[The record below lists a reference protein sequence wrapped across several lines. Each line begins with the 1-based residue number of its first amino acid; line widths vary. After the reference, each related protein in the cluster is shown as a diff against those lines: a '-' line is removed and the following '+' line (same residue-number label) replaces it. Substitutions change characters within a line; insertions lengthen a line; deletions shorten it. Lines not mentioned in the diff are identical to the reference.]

1 MHHADLTRMAV
12 VLAVA
17 GLASPVLAHGEG
29 DIGLLL
35 QGNRIVTAVA
45 DDEAGTF
52 ADIGERVFA
61 GEIDFVSNV
70 GDDPGFFTTD
80 GAGIPGGFSA
90 FSPGKTISYQT
101 NGAIMEWDGST
112 FVSTSNQLRQIV
124 IPGVIEILSPTDGSV
139 VPGFEY
145 SYNGG
150 EFDEHP
156 DYAMLDD
163 SARGIFLW
171 KIAFNATDE
180 FGDLIASSDEV
191 WVVFDFGLGEFEHEL
206 ALEWAEKNIPSPG
219 VLVPLAIGGL
229 AAARR
234 RR

>member
-1 MHHADLTRMAV
+1 MRHADLTRMTV

-17 GLASPVLAHGEG
+17 GLTTHVLAHGEG

-45 DDEAGTF
+45 DDDAGTF
-52 ADIGERVFA
+52 TDIGERVFA

-80 GAGIPGGFSA
+80 GPGLPGGFTA
-90 FSPGKTISYQT
+90 FSPGTTISYQT
-101 NGAIMEWDGST
+101 NGAIKEWDGST
-112 FVSTSNQLRQIV
+112 FVSTSNRLRQIV
-124 IPGVIEILSPTDGSV
+124 IPGVVEILSPTDGSV

-145 SYNGG
+145 AYNGG

-163 SARGIFLW
+163 SSPGIFLW

-180 FGDLIASSDEV
+180 FGNLIASSDEV

-219 VLVPLAIGGL
+219 VLLPLAFGGL
-229 AAARR
+229 VASRR